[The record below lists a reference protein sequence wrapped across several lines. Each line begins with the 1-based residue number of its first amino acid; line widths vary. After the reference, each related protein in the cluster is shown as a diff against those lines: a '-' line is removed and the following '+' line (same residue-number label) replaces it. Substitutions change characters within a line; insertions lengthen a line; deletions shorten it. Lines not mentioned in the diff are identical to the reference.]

1 MISRSERDGLVV
13 VVADVDSLEVE
24 LVLETVG
31 EKLKV
36 LVIVRLSGEVGDE
49 IEDPSEVVVAEVEA
63 IPVVLLGRV
72 LKQRYEGW

>member
-1 MISRSERDGLVV
+1 MVSRSERDGLVV
-13 VVADVDSLEVE
+13 AAWLEVE
-24 LVLETVG
+24 LVVEAVG

-36 LVIVRLSGEVGDE
+36 LVIVRPSGEVGDE
-49 IEDPSEVVVAEVEA
+49 IEEPSEVVVAEVEA

>member
-1 MISRSERDGLVV
+1 MVSRSERDGLVV
-13 VVADVDSLEVE
+13 VVVNVDSLEVE

-36 LVIVRLSGEVGDE
+36 LVTVRTSGEVGDE
-49 IEDPSEVVVAEVEA
+49 IEEPSEVVVAEVEA